1 MSQGS
6 IVVHGGIDKSVSVV
20 DILYHP
26 SWCFLVRVS
35 KKSFDSLPLT
45 ILFPF
50 LFSRIEEEQEAP
62 QRTTKELRAHKIVE
76 HESSVHSMPVLRK
89 TVQDEQKFN
98 HAHEVRLRRPDEL
111 RVSHLLGHIREEYQI
126 AQTLVAKTPYL
137 HPAKVFRPQKNIL
150 ETSSTRAWKFFF
162 YFLSLFDENIRSST
176 IRFLRFDFWIFDNVS
191 SLFDEDIVRPNMVFM
206 IFMIWFLN
214 FWQCSF

>member
-1 MSQGS
+1 MEGS
-6 IVVHGGIDKSVSVV
+6 IKV
-20 DILYHP
+20 
-26 SWCFLVRVS
+26 
-35 KKSFDSLPLT
+35 
-45 ILFPF
+45 
-50 LFSRIEEEQEAP
+50 IEEEQEAP

-126 AQTLVAKTPYL
+126 AQTLVAKAPYL

-150 ETSSTRAWKFFF
+150 ETSSTRA
-162 YFLSLFDENIRSST
+162 
-176 IRFLRFDFWIFDNVS
+176 
-191 SLFDEDIVRPNMVFM
+191 
-206 IFMIWFLN
+206 
-214 FWQCSF
+214 